1 MQFEP
6 FIRRQEKSWRRL
18 EELTDRSWSNA
29 EALSEDELQ
38 EFGRLYLIAS
48 SDLALAQR
56 DFPSQRVTR
65 YLNQLVGRAHALLY
79 REEPLRRQHLFDFYR
94 EAFPLL
100 YRRFLPYTLASTAL
114 FLLPA
119 FIAFLVVWS
128 RPDAIY
134 LFLGSGIEG
143 LVETVEDGEL
153 WTEIAPSVRSAAS
166 SAIFTNNISVT
177 IFAFAGALTGGLLT
191 LYIVVL
197 NGLNIGAVFGLL
209 QFHGMSAGLA
219 EFVAAHGFIE
229 LSVIFLSGGCGFFV
243 ADGLLRP
250 GLLSRAAALR
260 QRAGVALRLI
270 LGCAPILV
278 AAGLIEG
285 FISPSGLPW
294 QLKLALGLLTG
305 IPLHWYWLRRP
316 KTEQRKRRRSSPTA
330 VSAP

>member
-1 MQFEP
+1 MQFEL
-6 FIRRQEKSWRRL
+6 FIRRQETSWRRL
-18 EELTDRSWSNA
+18 EELTDRSWGNA
-29 EALSEDELQ
+29 EALSEAELQ

-79 REEPLRRQHLFDFYR
+79 REEPLRRQQLFEFYR

-100 YRRFLPYTLASTAL
+100 YRRLLPYTLASTAL

-119 FIAFLVVWS
+119 LIAFLVVWN

-134 LFLGSGIEG
+134 LIMGSGIEP

-177 IFAFAGALTGGLLT
+177 FFAFAGALTGGLFT
-191 LYIVVL
+191 LYIVIL

-229 LSVIFLSGGCGFFV
+229 LSVIFLSGGCGLFI

-250 GLLSRAAALR
+250 GLLSRADALR
-260 QRAGVALRLI
+260 QRARVALQLI
-270 LGCAPILV
+270 LGCAPMLV

-285 FISPSGLPW
+285 FISPAGLPW
-294 QLKLALGLLTG
+294 QLKLAVGLSTG
-305 IPLHWYWLRRP
+305 IALHWYWLRRP
-316 KTEQRKRRRSSPTA
+316 RTDQRN
-330 VSAP
+330 

>member
-100 YRRFLPYTLASTAL
+100 YRRLLPYTLASTAL

-119 FIAFLVVWS
+119 VIAFLVVWS

-250 GLLSRAAALR
+250 GLLSRAAALL

-316 KTEQRKRRRSSPTA
+316 KTAQRNRRRSSPTA

>member
-1 MQFEP
+1 MQFEA
-6 FIRRQEKSWRRL
+6 FIRRQEQSWRRL

-29 EALSEDELQ
+29 KALSEDELQ
-38 EFGRLYLIAS
+38 EFGRLYLLAS

-65 YLNQLVGRAHALLY
+65 YLNQLVGRAHAHLY
-79 REEPLRRQHLFDFYR
+79 RDEPLRRQQLFDFYR

-100 YRRFLPYTLASTAL
+100 YRRLLPYTLASTAL

-119 FIAFLVVWS
+119 IIAFLVVWD

-134 LFLGSGIEG
+134 LIMGPGIEP

-153 WTEIAPSVRSAAS
+153 WTEIAPGVRSAAS
-166 SAIFTNNISVT
+166 SAIFTNNIGVT
-177 IFAFAGALTGGLLT
+177 FFAFAGALTGGLLT
-191 LYIVVL
+191 LFIIIL
-197 NGLNIGAVFGLL
+197 NGLSIGAVFGLL
-209 QFHGMSAGLA
+209 QFHGMSAGLG
-219 EFVAAHGFIE
+219 EFVVAHGFVE
-229 LSVIFLSGGCGFFV
+229 LSVIFLSGGCGFFI

-260 QRAGVALRLI
+260 QRARVAVQLI
-270 LGCAPILV
+270 LGSAPLLV

-294 QLKLALGLLTG
+294 QLKLAVGLLTG
-305 IPLHWYWLRRP
+305 ISLHWYWLRRP
-316 KTEQRKRRRSSPTA
+316 ATEQRN
-330 VSAP
+330 

>member
-1 MQFEP
+1 MQFDT
-6 FIRRQEKSWRRL
+6 FIRRQEQSWRRL

-29 EALSEDELQ
+29 KALSEDELQ

-65 YLNQLVGRAHALLY
+65 YLNQLVGRAHAHLY
-79 REEPLRRQHLFDFYR
+79 RDEPLRRQQLFEFYR
-94 EAFPLL
+94 EAFPHL
-100 YRRFLPYTLASTAL
+100 YRRLLPYTLASTAL

-119 FIAFLVVWS
+119 IIAFLVVGN

-134 LFLGSGIEG
+134 LIMGPGIEP

-166 SAIFTNNISVT
+166 SAIFTNNIGVT
-177 IFAFAGALTGGLLT
+177 FFAFAGALTGGLLT
-191 LYIVVL
+191 LFIIIL
-197 NGLNIGAVFGLL
+197 NGLSIGAVFGLL
-209 QFHGMSAGLA
+209 QFHGMSAGLG
-219 EFVAAHGFIE
+219 EFVVAHGFIE
-229 LSVIFLSGGCGFFV
+229 LSVIFLSGGSGFFI

-260 QRAGVALRLI
+260 QRAGVAVQLI
-270 LGCAPILV
+270 LGSAPLLV

-294 QLKLALGLLTG
+294 QLKLAVGLSTG
-305 IPLHWYWLRRP
+305 ISLHWYWLRRP
-316 KTEQRKRRRSSPTA
+316 KTERRGWRRSSPTA
-330 VSAP
+330 ASAP

>member
-1 MQFEP
+1 MQFEL
-6 FIRRQEKSWRRL
+6 FIRRQETSWRRL
-18 EELTDRSWSNA
+18 EELTDRSWGNA

-79 REEPLRRQHLFDFYR
+79 REEPLRRQQLFEFYR
-94 EAFPLL
+94 ETFPLL
-100 YRRFLPYTLASTAL
+100 YRRLLPYTLASTAL
-114 FLLPA
+114 FVLPA
-119 FIAFLVVWS
+119 VIAFLVVWI
-128 RPDAIY
+128 RPVAIY
-134 LFLGSGIEG
+134 LIMGSGIDP

-166 SAIFTNNISVT
+166 FAIFTNNISVT
-177 IFAFAGALTGGLLT
+177 FFAFAGALTGGLLT
-191 LYIVVL
+191 LYIMIL
-197 NGLNIGAVFGLL
+197 NGLSIGAIFGLL

-229 LSVIFLSGGCGFFV
+229 LSVIFLSGGCGFFI

-250 GLLSRAAALR
+250 GLLSRADALR
-260 QRAGVALRLI
+260 LRARVALQLI
-270 LGCAPILV
+270 LGCAPMLV

-285 FISPSGLPW
+285 FISPSALPW
-294 QLKLALGLLTG
+294 QLKLAVGLSTG
-305 IPLHWYWLRRP
+305 IALHWYWLRRP
-316 KTEQRKRRRSSPTA
+316 PAEQRS
-330 VSAP
+330 

>member
-1 MQFEP
+1 MQFEA

-18 EELTDRSWSNA
+18 EELTDRSWTNA

-65 YLNQLVGRAHALLY
+65 YLNQLVGRAHAHLY
-79 REEPLRRQHLFDFYR
+79 RKEPLRLQQLFSFYR
-94 EAFPLL
+94 AAFPFL
-100 YRRFLPYTLASTAL
+100 YRRLLPYTLASTAL

-119 FIAFLVVWS
+119 VTAFLIVWN

-134 LFLGSGIEG
+134 LIMGSGIEP

-153 WTEIAPSVRSAAS
+153 WTEIAPSVRAAAS
-166 SAIFTNNISVT
+166 SAIFTNNIGVT
-177 IFAFAGALTGGLLT
+177 FFAFAGALTGGLLT
-191 LYIVVL
+191 LFIIIL
-197 NGLNIGAVFGLL
+197 NGLSIGAVFGLL
-209 QFHGMSAGLA
+209 QFHGMSAGLG

-229 LSVIFLSGGCGFFV
+229 LSVIFLSGGCGFFI

-250 GLLSRAAALR
+250 GLLSRATALR
-260 QRAGVALRLI
+260 QRARVAVQLI
-270 LGCAPILV
+270 LGCSPILV

-294 QLKLALGLLTG
+294 QLKLAVGLLTG
-305 IPLHWYWLRRP
+305 IALHWYWLRRP
-316 KTEQRKRRRSSPTA
+316 ATEQRC
-330 VSAP
+330 